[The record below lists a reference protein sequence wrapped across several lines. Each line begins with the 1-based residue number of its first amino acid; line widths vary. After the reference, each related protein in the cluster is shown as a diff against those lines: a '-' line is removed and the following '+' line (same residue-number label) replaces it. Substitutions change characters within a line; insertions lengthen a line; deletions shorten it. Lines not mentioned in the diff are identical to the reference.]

1 MDDMIERV
9 AKAMYDADKTI
20 IFQTKDG
27 FVFLDWDEAGVF
39 KDGAKEKAKLLK
51 LARAAIEALRNPPE
65 FVLDA
70 MNPSG
75 RYASIVVVEAWNDA
89 IDAILSNTKEGG

>member
-1 MDDMIERV
+1 MTKLEEVARAIARQEVVDRLGYPPSERDVDMLWRGSE
-9 AKAMYDADKTI
+9 AK
-20 IFQTKDG
+20 
-27 FVFLDWDEAGVF
+27 
-39 KDGAKEKAKLLK
+39 
-51 LARAAIEALRNPPE
+51 ARAAIEALRNPPE

-75 RYASIVVVEAWNDA
+75 RYASTVVVEAWNDA